1 MYKGRWK
8 GAMVAVKVIEH
19 NESVAS
25 RLEGLR
31 ESVLSANI
39 QHPNVVR
46 GPTAPGFSLQS
57 SCCEAAHAC
66 IACSTGTPKPGQVRR
81 IASCSVHVYFSRP
94 ACQSACEARHKMPN
108 WCQRAIRHLCR
119 PAIALDLTDWASDD
133 FLQWRIPDTET
144 CACS

>member
-46 GPTAPGFSLQS
+46 GPNAPGLPLPG

-66 IACSTGTPKPGQVRR
+66 TACSTGTFKPGQIQR
-81 IASCSVHVYFSRP
+81 IKSCSVHVYFGRP
-94 ACQSACEARHKMPN
+94 AYHSGV
-108 WCQRAIRHLCR
+108 
-119 PAIALDLTDWASDD
+119 
-133 FLQWRIPDTET
+133 
-144 CACS
+144 